1 MGSSSG
7 WFAHRRR
14 RWRVVPALLL
24 GGWLGLALPEAA
36 GALDNAAPRVVT
48 PRGEL
53 LAQEK
58 ATVDIFERSK
68 GSVVFI
74 STQEQVVDFWTRNVF
89 SVPSGSGSGF
99 IWDAAGHV
107 ITNFHVIQGATAAR
121 VKLADG
127 RDYRATLVGRCGCCD
142 RRQAGRFGRRPVR
155 AVGRLQGR
163 RHDPHG
169 RRAGKRQG
177 RAFGRTAVGRV
188 MRAAN
193 RWRAGRSAI
202 GVLARRRAF
211 SCLRRLNPASTPRG
225 GLAGWRFK
233 GAWLLRARHTQLAS
247 VLPDISSE
255 RATAAMPC
263 HRRSPA

>member
-89 SVPSGSGSGF
+89 SVPSGSGSGL

-127 RDYRATLVGRCGCCD
+127 RDYRATLVGDVIVAIDGK
-142 RRQAGRFGRRPVR
+142 PVDSVDGLF
-155 AVGRLQGR
+155 AQLDDYKVGATIRMVVVRGSARVELSVALQ
-163 RHDPHG
+163 
-169 RRAGKRQG
+169 
-177 RAFGRTAVGRV
+177 
-188 MRAAN
+188 
-193 RWRAGRSAI
+193 S
-202 GVLARRRAF
+202 
-211 SCLRRLNPASTPRG
+211 
-225 GLAGWRFK
+225 
-233 GAWLLRARHTQLAS
+233 GA
-247 VLPDISSE
+247 
-255 RATAAMPC
+255 
-263 HRRSPA
+263 